1 MPKFSFTADLD
12 LNKAL
17 QSLGIRSAFAADADF
32 SPLSEDDLRISRVQ
46 QVATVSIDEKGC
58 EAAAFTEILM
68 AGSAKPSEILDFHLN
83 RPFLFAV
90 VGKDN
95 LPLFIGVFRHPAP

>member
-1 MPKFSFTADLD
+1 
-12 LNKAL
+12 
-17 QSLGIRSAFAADADF
+17 
-32 SPLSEDDLRISRVQ
+32 
-46 QVATVSIDEKGC
+46 
-58 EAAAFTEILM
+58 M